1 MDVCS
6 NTEYSQYFVEKACS
20 YESGMQF
27 SKFENNKFPLTK
39 IFNIHFSC
47 FMTVS
52 SIPYESQYSTASSAQ
67 FADFEGCNSDIE
79 KGGWLNCSLTETCQF
94 GPLVVKCEGM
104 YI

>member
-1 MDVCS
+1 MCAVTL
-6 NTEYSQYFVEKACS
+6 NTLSILVRRLALMKVGCHS
-20 YESGMQF
+20 VS
-27 SKFENNKFPLTK
+27 SKIISSLTK
-39 IFNIHFSC
+39 IFNIDFSC

-79 KGGWLNCSLTETCQF
+79 KDGWLNCSLIETCQS